1 MTLADEILSEVPPG
15 SNIRAFITRQTQ
27 ELVCLPKPWPRYYQL
42 LILPHWSN
50 TVVMALSLNI
60 ILSSFQ
66 DSVFSLEIVLP
77 REMQPSLVVLPWLVF
92 SPNFWETIFSQY
104 DSIWI
109 LSSGV
114 LLAWSELQSRSFL
127 DLWQEPLY
135 LWIQAFHLTCTS
147 GIDLLYSQD
156 RFSEFMEKKKKK
168 DWNQGWDLWPKT
180 RQPVIGL
187 DGSKTQ
193 VI

>member
-127 DLWQEPLY
+127 DLWQKPLY

-156 RFSEFMEKKKKK
+156 RFSEFMEKIKKRLKSGVRFVTK
-168 DWNQGWDLWPKT
+168 DQTACNWSWW
-180 RQPVIGL
+180 I
-187 DGSKTQ
+187 
-193 VI
+193 